1 MFLPA
6 HIAFIMDGNGRWAK
20 EKGLPRSKG
29 HLAGINHI
37 KKVVDICNRIG
48 IPFVTAYVWSTENWA
63 RPDKEVKHLMDSIVK
78 YGPDMARELHTKGVR
93 ILHCGSRDGL
103 DRNVL
108 EVIDFATSLT
118 ADDGP
123 NILNLAFNYGSR
135 KELIDAVRKIAKLR
149 ISPDRIDEQT
159 IQDNLYSPI
168 VPDVDLLIRPGGE
181 KRLSNFLLW
190 QCANSTFHFTK
201 TYWPSLGE
209 EEIKDAIQ
217 AYSERAKL
225 PSRKRAR

>member
-1 MFLPA
+1 MTIPT
-6 HIAFIMDGNGRWAK
+6 HVAFIMDGNGRWAN
-20 EKGLPRSKG
+20 ERGLPRSKG

-37 KKVVDICNRIG
+37 KKVVDICTQIG
-48 IPFVTAYVWSTENWA
+48 IQFITAYVWSTENWA
-63 RPDKEVKHLMDSIVK
+63 RPEKEVRHLMDSIVK

-103 DRNVL
+103 EKSVL
-108 EVIDFATSLT
+108 DVIDFATSLT
-118 ADDGP
+118 SNDGP

-135 KELIDAVRKIAKLR
+135 KEIIDAVKQITRQR
-149 ISPDRIDEQT
+149 ISPDDIDEQT
-159 IQDNLYSPI
+159 IQSNLYSSI

-190 QCANSTFHFTK
+190 QCANSTFHFTN

-209 EEIKDAIQ
+209 NEIREAVKSYCVRTEE
-217 AYSERAKL
+217 
-225 PSRKRAR
+225 